1 MRRDESEARARE
13 QEAERTKRDDD
24 AAERLRLLRGGS
36 PNLEDHAHAVRDES
50 KRKRGEDDKSMPHS
64 GYEKRQRHFR
74 RGDDAQEV
82 SRHVSR
88 EAQEA
93 NVTAEP
99 LDKIS
104 NMRFRDAAGRHPDA
118 RQPWYSTATSND
130 KNPGT
135 GRDVWGNEDAGRHAR
150 NQKRLDASDPLLA
163 IKRGVKQLKDV
174 EKQKSEW
181 RREREKDLYEVEDLA
196 RKERHR
202 RRKEERRKHRS
213 EKDRSHRSS
222 RDHHED
228 DRRDRPEHSRSERT

>member
-1 MRRDESEARARE
+1 M
-13 QEAERTKRDDD
+13 
-24 AAERLRLLRGGS
+24 
-36 PNLEDHAHAVRDES
+36 
-50 KRKRGEDDKSMPHS
+50 
-64 GYEKRQRHFR
+64 
-74 RGDDAQEV
+74 
-82 SRHVSR
+82 
-88 EAQEA
+88 
-93 NVTAEP
+93 TAEP

-118 RQPWYSTATSND
+118 RQPWYSTAITD
-130 KNPGT
+130 HETHGT

-163 IKRGVKQLKDV
+163 IKKGVKQLKDV

-222 RDHHED
+222 RDHHGD
-228 DRRDRPEHSRSERT
+228 DRRDRSERSRSERT